1 MGMEMTDAEVDILIN
16 KLDTDG
22 DGEIDYELVS

>member
-1 MGMEMTDAEVDILIN
+1 MTDAEVDMLIT

-22 DGEIDYELVS
+22 DGEIDYELIDYYR